1 MASALAICHFVD
13 YKYVIFFF
21 FIKTF
26 QNSREFIWVQ
36 CEKGILCYKSSF
48 SHLRV
53 FLKNVAFQERC
64 GPFLSPYHCIFNS
77 KNPETFFLVP
87 GFGMFSEGHLIHEKN
102 KRSQPENRDRDTR
115 PTNASLFLQ
124 LLSLVYLSPGRV
136 LLQVMTYY
144 QVICRPLP
152 RCSISIA
159 VLADDTQQPVPEPVP
174 YSPPPIRHPSAICPM
189 LDILDLPV
197 VQGRDRHCPERA

>member
-1 MASALAICHFVD
+1 M
-13 YKYVIFFF
+13 FFC
-21 FIKTF
+21 IKTF

-53 FLKNVAFQERC
+53 FLN
-64 GPFLSPYHCIFNS
+64 FLSPYHCSFNS
-77 KNPETFFLVP
+77 KNLETFFLVP

-102 KRSQPENRDRDTR
+102 KRSRPENRDSDTR

-124 LLSLVYLSPGRV
+124 LLSLVHLSPGRV

-152 RCSISIA
+152 DKIPRCSISIS